1 MPQKLVI
8 VNYGMGNL
16 NSVKKAFARLKITA
30 TISSNPKDIAIC
42 DKIVLPGVGHFGR
55 AMKNL
60 EEMNLLEVLNEVVL
74 VKKKTIL
81 GICLGMELMAKSSEE
96 GNVAGLSWF
105 DAEMVRFQ
113 ISDKLR
119 HKVPH
124 TGWNHVSIE
133 KESKLMKGIN
143 NLSEF
148 YFVHSFHLR
157 TKQLTDILSNT
168 NYEYDFPSAIEKENL
183 FGVQYHPEKSHDV
196 GLKLLE
202 NFLNL

>member
-16 NSVKKAFARLKITA
+16 NSVKKAFAGLKFAA
-30 TISSNPKDIAIC
+30 TISPNPKDIAIC

-74 VKKKTIL
+74 VKKKPIL

-96 GNVAGLSWF
+96 GNAAGLGWF
-105 DAEMVRFQ
+105 DAEIVKFQ

-119 HKVPH
+119 RKVPH
-124 TGWNHVSIE
+124 TGWNQVSIE

-157 TKQLTDILSNT
+157 TKQLTDVLSNT

-202 NFLNL
+202 NFVNL